1 MSTIKDYVIVRSSG
15 TSSDPAVANGCV
27 ITRVMESTR
36 HVKIFGNLEEGQ
48 DNIWETDLEC
58 VQRRAALVGGVAKL
72 ANSLPTFYRQ
82 YRQAV
87 EFDPENGNMTIN
99 DEVCKTDVL
108 NEIRQSRNIQIQKLD
123 VPFMRAVETGDTSK
137 QTAIGAKKQILRDLP
152 VQVTANL
159 ASNSALTSSNTVTRQ
174 FKLLNYSPDELK
186 DSFIEDVI

>member
-27 ITRVMESTR
+27 IIRVMESARYIKT
-36 HVKIFGNLEEGQ
+36 FSAEEGQ
-48 DNIWETDLEC
+48 ADIWETDLEC
-58 VQRRAALVGGVAKL
+58 VQRRAALVGGVVKL

-99 DEVCKTDVL
+99 DEVCKADVL
-108 NEIRQSRNIQIQKLD
+108 TEIRKNRNIQIEKLD

-152 VQVTANL
+152 VQATANL
-159 ASNSALTSSNTVTRQ
+159 ASNSALASSNTVTRQ
-174 FKLLNYSPDELK
+174 YKLLSYVPDELK